1 MISGQG
7 KFELT
12 PKFKINTGVFVVL
25 CVVFCL
31 FFIGKSGLYLLS
43 GLRAYVNAEALWSK
57 SQKEAAYQLAQYVFT
72 QDESKYQAFID
83 NLKVP
88 LGDKKARLELQ
99 KSKPVDAIAFN
110 GFAEGG
116 NHPDDISKMIF
127 LFKYSQGLGY
137 IREAIKQW
145 EIADL
150 HIEKFLEVGIEAH
163 DFIINSRM
171 TSEHSARILSSIDA
185 LQKGVT
191 SAEVLF
197 SDNMSEATRW
207 ISKFIFTI
215 MIIFTVVG
223 SFVCFIIIHLIAGIG
238 KKLIKSEQR
247 YRRLT
252 ENAPDMIYRMSL
264 PDGKYEYVSP
274 AAEKI
279 YGYNPQEFYDTPVLI
294 KNVIHP
300 DWQNYFAQQWS
311 LLLSGNMPPFYE
323 YQIID
328 KFGETRWLHQRNVL
342 IKSDNGKPIAIEGI
356 VTDITDRKKSEE
368 EKANLESQLLQAHK
382 MEAVG
387 TLAGGIAH
395 DFNNILS
402 VILGYT
408 ELAKEDSPP
417 GFALGK
423 DLDQVLDAGNRAKD
437 LVKQILAFS
446 RQAKTE
452 RIPLQLQSLIK
463 EAIKMLRASIP
474 TTIDIQDNINSDCG
488 FVLADPT
495 HLHQIIMNL
504 CTNANHAME
513 ETGGVLKIE
522 LQNTLIE
529 STNKQETNLVSGQYV
544 QLSISDTGPGIGPD
558 IIDKIFDPYFT
569 TKEVG
574 KGTGMGLA
582 IIHGIIVEYGGAI
595 TVESKLGKG
604 TTFHLYFPVVEQE
617 MLEPDSEED
626 IPSGSGR
633 ILFIDDEEILA
644 QMGKDML
651 ERLGYHVT
659 TRSSSLDA
667 LTTFQNAP
675 DSFNV
680 VITDQTMPGMTG
692 SDLARR
698 MLQIRPDIPIILCT
712 GYSTLIDE
720 HSAKV
725 IGIRKF
731 ALKPLT
737 KATIAKLLHELLG
750 RS

>member
-1 MISGQG
+1 M
-7 KFELT
+7 T

-488 FVLADPT
+488 VVLADPT